1 MFFFILTIIFI
12 IINFFSLK
20 IKELI
25 NLGCIGCMKLT
36 TQVEFLKTK
45 IISLQDELLLAQ
57 KEIIG
62 YKSGLND
69 NVNKE

>member
-1 MFFFILTIIFI
+1 M
-12 IINFFSLK
+12 
-20 IKELI
+20 I